1 MLYQR
6 YEFGTLANVS
16 ALTTQGP
23 GAFGPAPDFQALNS
37 DSDVNL
43 RIRNLPANVDIG
55 RGDLLYVTEV
65 FTRHPW
71 ITPLNRFGVAVPTTL
86 YSIAYF

>member
-1 MLYQR
+1 MRALGLFGGEVR
-6 YEFGTLANVS
+6 GEASYE
-16 ALTTQGP
+16 LTR
-23 GAFGPAPDFQALNS
+23 DI
-37 DSDVNL
+37 NL
-43 RIRNLPANVDIG
+43 RFGVTFLDLGQGIG

-71 ITPLNRFGVAVPTTL
+71 ITPLTRFGVAVPTTL